1 MNPDAL
7 LTRLRLEQRYLID
20 IDKKLHELEYLL
32 PGADPVQFLD
42 AAKRTALL
50 SERST
55 AQLRS
60 FLFTIYGGMPQDY
73 YLQAAEMQGI
83 RIDCNR
89 RYSVRQTARA
99 AAQKDPHRGLQIFA
113 VITSCGTKAVCR
125 TAKSSPLPRMHRLHR
140 TRL

>member
-83 RIDCNR
+83 RCCPKR
-89 RYSVRQTARA
+89 PTPRA
-99 AAQKDPHRGLQIFA
+99 SNFCSHHFMR
-113 VITSCGTKAVCR
+113 
-125 TAKSSPLPRMHRLHR
+125 H
-140 TRL
+140 

>member
-32 PGADPVQFLD
+32 PSADPVQFLD

-60 FLFTIYGGMPQDY
+60 FLFTIYGGMPQD
-73 YLQAAEMQGI
+73 
-83 RIDCNR
+83 
-89 RYSVRQTARA
+89 
-99 AAQKDPHRGLQIFA
+99 
-113 VITSCGTKAVCR
+113 
-125 TAKSSPLPRMHRLHR
+125 
-140 TRL
+140 

>member
-55 AQLRS
+55 AQ
-60 FLFTIYGGMPQDY
+60 TPQFSVY
-73 YLQAAEMQGI
+73 YLRWYAA
-83 RIDCNR
+83 
-89 RYSVRQTARA
+89 
-99 AAQKDPHRGLQIFA
+99 GLLSA
-113 VITSCGTKAVCR
+113 SC
-125 TAKSSPLPRMHRLHR
+125 
-140 TRL
+140 

>member
-60 FLFTIYGGMPQDY
+60 FLFT
-73 YLQAAEMQGI
+73 
-83 RIDCNR
+83 
-89 RYSVRQTARA
+89 V
-99 AAQKDPHRGLQIFA
+99 
-113 VITSCGTKAVCR
+113 VCR
-125 TAKSSPLPRMHRLHR
+125 R
-140 TRL
+140 TIICKLLKCRASALM

>member
-60 FLFTIYGGMPQDY
+60 FLLLFT
-73 YLQAAEMQGI
+73 
-83 RIDCNR
+83 
-89 RYSVRQTARA
+89 V
-99 AAQKDPHRGLQIFA
+99 
-113 VITSCGTKAVCR
+113 VCR
-125 TAKSSPLPRMHRLHR
+125 R
-140 TRL
+140 TIICKLLKCRASALM

>member
-83 RIDCNR
+83 RIDVTDGIL
-89 RYSVRQTARA
+89 SVRLPALLPKKTHTEASN
-99 AAQKDPHRGLQIFA
+99 FA

-125 TAKSSPLPRMHRLHR
+125 TTKSSPLPRMHRLHR